1 MPRLTA
7 MEADQ
12 ATFDAVRVL
21 VERTYDAMSTPGSD
35 FASIF
40 GHEDMTV
47 AGSGLGELIDGPD
60 RVIAVARRI
69 ASLELAWGVEGVRVW
84 RRGDVAWA
92 QVLGHVDV
100 IENGAV
106 ARVPYWS
113 TGVFTREGGRWCWA
127 YWGGAEP
134 QENPRV

>member
-1 MPRLTA
+1 

-12 ATFDAVRVL
+12 ETFDAVRVL

-84 RRGDVAWA
+84 RRASGEPARLSGRLCQGARRTRPRTGPGLVKPQTSANVF
-92 QVLGHVDV
+92 QVPGTPGKHK
-100 IENGAV
+100 
-106 ARVPYWS
+106 
-113 TGVFTREGGRWCWA
+113 TRM
-127 YWGGAEP
+127 
-134 QENPRV
+134 